1 MDLTPSDT
9 TKAIEVSLYD
19 YLNQGYF
26 SKDSLLCTT
35 QAHSSNFGIAGEPIP
50 YSIGS
55 DNTITLILLVCFCL
69 LTILGARLNK
79 YIGKQIKLFF
89 SIPREGSSSQDTT
102 ETRIQLIFIVIL
114 CLMLGINSYILTTE
128 KITTSLVI
136 DSNALLVF
144 FLSALFLLYFGAKWL
159 LQDIVGMVF
168 FGGKKTIHYWKVQL
182 FLTACSGILMYPL
195 VMLQVYF
202 DLSLENA
209 AVFFVIVLILNKILT
224 FYKSWIIFFKQKGLF
239 LQNILYFCALEI
251 TPVLAFCGTWL
262 MIINKL
268 KVNF

>member
-1 MDLTPSDT
+1 
-9 TKAIEVSLYD
+9 
-19 YLNQGYF
+19 
-26 SKDSLLCTT
+26 
-35 QAHSSNFGIAGEPIP
+35 
-50 YSIGS
+50 
-55 DNTITLILLVCFCL
+55 
-69 LTILGARLNK
+69 
-79 YIGKQIKLFF
+79 
-89 SIPREGSSSQDTT
+89 
-102 ETRIQLIFIVIL
+102 
-114 CLMLGINSYILTTE
+114 
-128 KITTSLVI
+128 
-136 DSNALLVF
+136 
-144 FLSALFLLYFGAKWL
+144 
-159 LQDIVGMVF
+159 
-168 FGGKKTIHYWKVQL
+168 
-182 FLTACSGILMYPL
+182 MYPL